1 MRKIKPKRK
10 AKLKYEI
17 KTSRDEGRINGKN
30 IEIEKE
36 YTVGEFLDM
45 PYDKFTIA
53 IANFVIRRTDYLDER
68 NEERKIYY
76 GHVGLFG
83 YYVAED
89 EISKWYD

>member
-1 MRKIKPKRK
+1 MRIIKPERK
-10 AKLKYEI
+10 AKIKYNV
-17 KTSRDEGRINGKN
+17 KTSRDEGKINGKIIN
-30 IEIEKE
+30 IEQE

-45 PYDKFTIA
+45 PLDEFTIA
-53 IANFVIRRTDYLDER
+53 VSNFVIRRTDYIEER

-89 EISKWYD
+89 EIQKWLD